1 MSDNFP
7 LNNEQLKEL
16 VKKFP
21 TPFYLYDEKAI
32 RQNMREFTKAFS
44 IFPLFREH
52 FAVKAC
58 PNPYILKI
66 LASEGCGADCSSAP
80 ELMLSEMS
88 GIKTDHVIFTSNE
101 TPASEYQLAYKQGN
115 IINLDDITHIEYLK
129 NALGGK
135 LPETICFRYNP
146 GSLKQG
152 GVNAIIGK
160 PEEAK
165 YGLTREQILEA
176 YAICKK
182 EGVKHF
188 GLHTMVAS
196 NELNPDSFAET
207 AKILFELCVE
217 LKEKVGVRIEF
228 TDLGGGLGIPYKPD
242 QKKVD
247 YNEVAQK
254 IRALYDQIIVPAGL
268 DPLGIYRECGRPIT
282 GPYGWLVSTAIH
294 EKHIYRDYIALDS
307 CMADLMRPGMY
318 GAYHEVTVSGKED
331 APKTEVYDVVG
342 SLCENC
348 DKFAVQ
354 RPLPKIDMGD
364 LVIVHDAGA
373 HGRAMGFNYNGKLRA
388 GEILMREDGSYKEIR
403 RRETVEDLFATLDLN
418 GVADFN

>member
-7 LNNEQLKEL
+7 LNNSELKEL

-32 RQNMREFTKAFS
+32 RENMRKFTKAFS
-44 IFPLFREH
+44 IFPKFREH
-52 FAVKAC
+52 YAVKAC

-66 LASEGCGADCSSAP
+66 LASEGCGADCSSLP

-101 TPASEYQLAYKQGN
+101 TPASEYQFAYKQGN

-146 GSLKQG
+146 GNEKTGCNS
-152 GVNAIIGK
+152 IIGK

-165 YGLTREQILEA
+165 YGLTRAQIIEA
-176 YAICKK
+176 YSICKK

-196 NELNPDSFAET
+196 NELNPAFFVDT
-207 AKILFELCVE
+207 AKLVFELAVE
-217 LKEKVGVRIEF
+217 IKEKCGVQVEF
-228 TDLGGGLGIPYKPD
+228 VDLGGGLGIPYKPE
-242 QKKVD
+242 QKAID
-247 YNEVAQK
+247 YEEVAK
-254 IRALYDQIIVPAGL
+254 GIRGEYDRVIVPAGL
-268 DPLGIYRECGRPIT
+268 DPLGIYWECGRPIT
-282 GPYGWLVSTAIH
+282 GPYGWLVTTAIH
-294 EKHIYRDYIALDS
+294 EKHIYREYIAVDS

-318 GAYHEVTVSGKED
+318 GAYHEVTVSGKENV
-331 APKTEVYDVVG
+331 PKTEVYDVVG

-354 RPLPKIDMGD
+354 RSLPKIDMGD
-364 LVIVHDAGA
+364 LVIIHDAGA
-373 HGRAMGFNYNGKLRA
+373 HGRAMGFNYNGKLRC
-388 GEILMREDGSYKEIR
+388 GEILMREDGSFKEIR
-403 RRETVEDLFATLDLN
+403 RRETIDDLFATLDLG
-418 GVADFN
+418 GVESFKA

>member
-101 TPASEYQLAYKQGN
+101 TPASEYQLAYKQEN

-207 AKILFELCVE
+207 SKILFELCVE

-254 IRALYDQIIVPAGL
+254 IRKLYDQIIVPAGL
-268 DPLGIYRECGRPIT
+268 DPLGIYWECGRPIT

>member
-7 LNNEQLKEL
+7 LNNSELKEL

-32 RQNMREFTKAFS
+32 RENMRKFTKAFS
-44 IFPLFREH
+44 IFPKFREH
-52 FAVKAC
+52 YAVKAC

-66 LASEGCGADCSSAP
+66 LASEGCGADCSSLP

-101 TPASEYQLAYKQGN
+101 TPASEYQFAHKQGN

-146 GSLKQG
+146 GNEKTGCNS
-152 GVNAIIGK
+152 IIGK

-165 YGLTREQILEA
+165 YGLTRAQIIEA
-176 YAICKK
+176 YSICKK

-196 NELNPDSFAET
+196 NELNPAFFVDT
-207 AKILFELCVE
+207 AKLVFELAVE
-217 LKEKVGVRIEF
+217 IKEKCGVQIEF
-228 TDLGGGLGIPYKPD
+228 VDLGGGLGIPYKPE
-242 QKKVD
+242 QKAID
-247 YNEVAQK
+247 YDEVAK
-254 IRALYDQIIVPAGL
+254 GIRAEYDRVIVPAGL
-268 DPLGIYRECGRPIT
+268 DPLGIYWECGRPIT
-282 GPYGWLVSTAIH
+282 GPYGWLVTTAIH
-294 EKHIYRDYIALDS
+294 EKHIYREYIAVDS

-318 GAYHEVTVSGKED
+318 GAYHEVTVSGKEN

-354 RPLPKIDMGD
+354 RLLPKIDMGD
-364 LVIVHDAGA
+364 LVIIHDAGA
-373 HGRAMGFNYNGKLRA
+373 HGRAMGFNYNGKLRC
-388 GEILMREDGSYKEIR
+388 GEILMREDGSFKEIR
-403 RRETVEDLFATLDLN
+403 RRETIDDLFATLDLG
-418 GVADFN
+418 GVESFKA

>member
-1 MSDNFP
+1 MSSNFP

-16 VKKFP
+16 VKKYP

-32 RQNMREFTKAFS
+32 RENMREFTKAFS
-44 IFPLFREH
+44 IFPSFRE
-52 FAVKAC
+52 FYAVKAC

-66 LASEGCGADCSSAP
+66 LAGEGCGADCSSLP
-80 ELMLSEMS
+80 ELMLSKMA
-88 GIKTDHVIFTSNE
+88 GIKGKKVMFTSNE
-101 TPASEYQLAYKQGN
+101 TPAEEYQYAFKEGN

-135 LPETICFRYNP
+135 LPETMCCRYNP
-146 GSLKQG
+146 GAAKHGCNS
-152 GVNAIIGK
+152 IIGK

-165 YGLTREQILEA
+165 YGMTREQILEA
-176 YAICKK
+176 YKIMKA

-196 NELNPDSFAET
+196 NELNPDFFVDT
-207 AKILFELCVE
+207 AKLVFELAVE
-217 LKEKVGVRIEF
+217 LKEKDDVRIEF
-228 TDLGGGLGIPYKPD
+228 TDLGGGLGIPYKPE

-247 YNEVAQK
+247 YNEIAQK
-254 IRALYDQIIVPAGL
+254 IRKIYDEIIVPAGL
-268 DPLGIYRECGRPIT
+268 DPLEICWECGRPIT

-294 EKHIYRDYIALDS
+294 EKHIYREYIGLDS

-318 GAYHEVTVSGKED
+318 GAYHEVTISGKEN
-331 APKTEVYDVVG
+331 APKDHVYDVVG

-354 RPLPKIDMGD
+354 RALPKIDIGD

-388 GEILMREDGSYKEIR
+388 GEILMREDGSFVQIR
-403 RRETVEDLFATLDLN
+403 RRETIDDLFATLNLD
-418 GVADFN
+418 GVDGFKA